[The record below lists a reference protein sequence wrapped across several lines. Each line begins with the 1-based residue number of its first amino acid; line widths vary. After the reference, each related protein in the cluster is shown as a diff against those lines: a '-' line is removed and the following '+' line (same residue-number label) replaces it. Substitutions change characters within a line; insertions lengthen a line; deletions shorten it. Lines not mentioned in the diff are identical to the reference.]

1 MSPHLALMAARRDAP
16 EVRLMKY
23 TWPATRLDRG
33 ARLPAPPAAP
43 GRTRSEWPGELR
55 ANLGARANVGVSAGA
70 GDAGDEEASP
80 GKPQPAEGWRVR
92 FT

>member
-1 MSPHLALMAARRDAP
+1 MAARRDAP

-23 TWPATRLDRG
+23 TWPATLLDCG
-33 ARLPAPPAAP
+33 ARLPPRPPRPA
-43 GRTRSEWPGELR
+43 GRTCSEWPGELR
-55 ANLGARANVGVSAGA
+55 ANLGARADAGVSAGA
-70 GDAGDEEASP
+70 GDAGDEAASP